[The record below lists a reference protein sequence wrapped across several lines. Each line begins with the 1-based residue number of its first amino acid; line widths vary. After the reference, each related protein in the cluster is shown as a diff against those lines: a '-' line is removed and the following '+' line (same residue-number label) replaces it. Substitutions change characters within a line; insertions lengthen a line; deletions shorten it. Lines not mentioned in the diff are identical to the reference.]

1 MMGLEPRYIVSKA
14 KVKGKDST
22 MITQPQK
29 VLLEEL
35 LIDCQL
41 WTPAAARNAYL
52 SRESL
57 REVKHCDELRKE
69 EASLII
75 GKLLA
80 RRSRERKARSM
91 EGEKGLFDG
100 DN

>member
-1 MMGLEPRYIVSKA
+1 MGLEPRYVVSKA

-22 MITQPQK
+22 MITEPQK
-29 VLLEEL
+29 TLLGEL

-41 WTPAAARNAYL
+41 WTPIVARKAYL
-52 SRESL
+52 SREIQ
-57 REVKHCDELRKE
+57 REIDYLDDLRKE

-80 RRSRERKARSM
+80 RRTRERKARSM
-91 EGEKGLFDG
+91 EGEKGLFD
-100 DN
+100 DNN

>member
-1 MMGLEPRYIVSKA
+1 MGLEPRYVVSKA
-14 KVKGKDST
+14 KVKGKDLT

-29 VLLEEL
+29 TLLGEL

-41 WTPAAARNAYL
+41 WTPAVARNAYL
-52 SRESL
+52 SRETQ
-57 REVKHCDELRKE
+57 REIDYLYDLRKE

-80 RRSRERKARSM
+80 RRTRERKARSM
-91 EGEKGLFDG
+91 EGERGLFEDA
-100 DN
+100 